1 MGNRMRTILI
11 GIIAVGLLGA
21 GAIYLARQDRLPVV
35 YGPEGYRAVTGPCGL
50 DFPEDHGPHPDFKT
64 EWWYYTGNLAAEN
77 GRRFGYQLTFFRSR
91 IIPPEAEAEWPQPAS
106 AWRTAQIYLAHAAV
120 SDLDGGKYYHDE
132 QMARGALE
140 MAGAG
145 VKEKAARI
153 WLRGWSADLEPD
165 RHRIAAEADGF
176 SMNFEF
182 IPTKTP
188 VAHGQGGYSRKGK
201 APESA
206 GCYYSMTR
214 LRSRGTL
221 QVGSG
226 SFSVTGLSWMDH
238 EFSSAPLE
246 PNLAGWDWFSLQLDD
261 GTELMAYFLRN
272 EDGGFSPAS
281 SATFV
286 DGSGNPIHIP
296 EGDLSLRVL
305 DTWKSPRTGGVYPA
319 EWRLSVAPLS
329 LDLTV
334 TPNLADQEMRTPG
347 TTEVTYWE
355 GSVSVT
361 GERGAGAAVA
371 AVTGAGYVELTG
383 YETKF
388 DAPM

>member
-1 MGNRMRTILI
+1 MGNRTRTILI
-11 GIIAVGLLGA
+11 GIIAAGLLAA
-21 GAIYLARQDRLPVV
+21 GATYLTRPNRLPAV

-50 DFPEDHGPHPDFKT
+50 AFPEDHGPHPDFKT

-91 IIPPEAEAEWPQPAS
+91 IIPPEQEAAWPKPAS

-120 SDLDGGKYYHDE
+120 SDLDGGKYLHDE
-132 QMARGALE
+132 QMARGALG

-145 VKEKAARI
+145 LEGNVARVR
-153 WLRGWSADLEPD
+153 LRGWSADLEPD
-165 RHRIAAEADGF
+165 RHRIGADAGGF
-176 SMNFEF
+176 ALNFDLLP
-182 IPTKTP
+182 IKPP
-188 VAHGQGGYSRKGK
+188 VAHGNGGYSRKGK

-206 GCYYSMTR
+206 SCYFSLTR
-214 LRSRGTL
+214 LDTRGTL
-221 QVGSG
+221 RVGPD

-261 GTELMAYFLRN
+261 GAELMAYFLRA

-286 DGSGNPIHIP
+286 DASGNPVHIP
-296 EGDLSLRVL
+296 GADLNLRVL
-305 DTWKSPRTGGVYPA
+305 NTWKSSRTGAVYPA
-319 EWRLSVAPLS
+319 GWRLSVAPLS
-329 LDLTV
+329 LHLTV
-334 TPNLADQEMRTPG
+334 SSNLADQEMRTPG
-347 TTEVTYWE
+347 TTRVTYWE
-355 GSVSVT
+355 GSVSVS
-361 GERGAGAAVA
+361 GQRGAGAAA
-371 AVTGAGYVELTG
+371 KAVTGAGYVELTG
-383 YETKF
+383 YETRF

>member
-1 MGNRMRTILI
+1 MGNTTRTILI
-11 GIIAVGLLGA
+11 GIIAAGLLAA
-21 GAIYLARQDRLPVV
+21 GATWLTQRDRLPVV
-35 YGPEGYRAVTGPCGL
+35 YGPEGYRAVSGPCGL
-50 DFPEDHGPHPDFKT
+50 AFPDDHGPHPDFKT

-91 IIPPEAEAEWPQPAS
+91 IIPPGQEAAWPQPAS

-120 SDLDGGKYYHDE
+120 SDLDGENYLHDE
-132 QMARGALE
+132 QMARGALG

-145 VKEKAARI
+145 VKEKAARVR
-153 WLRGWSADLEPD
+153 LRGWSADLAPD
-165 RHRIAAEADGF
+165 RHRIVADADGF
-176 SMNFEF
+176 ALNFDLLP
-182 IPTKTP
+182 IKPP
-188 VAHGQGGYSRKGK
+188 VAHGKGGYSRKGM

-206 GCYYSMTR
+206 SCYYSLTR
-214 LRSRGTL
+214 LRTRGNL
-221 QVGSG
+221 QVGSE
-226 SFSVTGLSWMDH
+226 SFTVTGLSWMDH

-261 GTELMAYFLRN
+261 GTELMAYFLRT

-286 DGSGNPIHIP
+286 DASGNSIHIL
-296 EGDLSLRVL
+296 EEDVNLRVL
-305 DTWKSPRTGGVYPA
+305 DTWKSPRTGAVYPA
-319 EWRLSVAPLS
+319 GWRLSVAPLS
-329 LDLTV
+329 IDLTV

-347 TTEVTYWE
+347 TTQVTYWE
-355 GSVSVT
+355 GSVSVS
-361 GERGAGAAVA
+361 GERGAGAAA
-371 AVTGAGYVELTG
+371 KALTGAGYVELTG